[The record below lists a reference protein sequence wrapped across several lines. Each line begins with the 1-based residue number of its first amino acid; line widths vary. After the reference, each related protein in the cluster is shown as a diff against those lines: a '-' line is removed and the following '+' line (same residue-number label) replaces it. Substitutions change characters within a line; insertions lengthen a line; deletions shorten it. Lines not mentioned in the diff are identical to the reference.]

1 MRSVVTTDQPYTLTT
16 APMDALPDSRG
27 RFGLF
32 GGKYVPE
39 TLMSLLEELEQ
50 AYREAQADPAF
61 HTELQSYLTLT
72 SVVRRPLLRQPAE
85 RAFGWLAHFLKR
97 EDLNH
102 TAHKI
107 NNALGQALLTRH
119 AETSHHR

>member
-1 MRSVVTTDQPYTLTT
+1 
-16 APMDALPDSRG
+16 MDALPDSRG

-61 HTELQSYLTLT
+61 HTELQSYLTAL
-72 SVVRRPLLRQPAE
+72 RRSSDALYFASRLSE
-85 RAFGWLAHFLKR
+85 RFGWLAHFLKR

-102 TAHKI
+102 HRCSQNQQCPRTGT
-107 NNALGQALLTRH
+107 LDPPY